1 MQNPSALYRFET
13 DADLTVL
20 RPGVLVVALGAF
32 IEAGQIQSVLGGHL
46 LETGDPEVVASF
58 DIDQLLDYRGRRP
71 AMVFDTNRWVEY
83 DDPAMLLHRLT
94 DRDGQTY
101 YLLTGPEPDF
111 QWERVVEAIRELVV
125 TLGVTLVVHTHGIPM
140 GVPHTRPVGVTP
152 HGNRVDLM
160 PGHRAWFDEAQVPG
174 SAASLIELRLAEAIR
189 ELVVA
194 LGITLVVHTH
204 GIPMGVPHSRPVGM
218 TAHATNAALIGDAES
233 PFGRVQV
240 PGSIGALLEL
250 RLGEAGH
257 DAVGFAIHVPHYLA
271 GSEWAEGALASLNAI
286 VDVTGLNLP
295 NDDLVMRARAN
306 QQAIAAEVDGNDEA
320 RAVVTA
326 LEQQYDTYLEGRMRP
341 SLLATEA
348 SQIPS
353 ADELGEDF
361 ENFLRAVNDDEQA

>member
-13 DADLTVL
+13 DADLGVP

-32 IEAGQIQSVLGGHL
+32 IDGGHIQRLLSGHL
-46 LETGDPEVVASF
+46 LETSDPEVVASF
-58 DIDQLLDYRGRRP
+58 DVDQLLDYRGRRP
-71 AMVFDTNRWVEY
+71 PMVFDTNRWVEY

-101 YLLTGPEPDF
+101 YLLTGPEPDY
-111 QWERVVEAIRELVV
+111 QWERVIEAVRELVV
-125 TLGVTLVVHTHGIPM
+125 
-140 GVPHTRPVGVTP
+140 R
-152 HGNRVDLM
+152 
-160 PGHRAWFDEAQVPG
+160 
-174 SAASLIELRLAEAIR
+174 
-189 ELVVA
+189 

-204 GIPMGVPHSRPVGM
+204 GIPMAVPHTRPVGM
-218 TAHATNAALIGDAES
+218 TAHATNLTLIGDVAS

-271 GSEWAEGALASLNAI
+271 GSEWAEGALAALNAV

-295 NDDLVMRARAN
+295 NDDLVSLARAN
-306 QQAIAAEVDGNDEA
+306 QQAIAAEVDTNDEA
-320 RAVVTA
+320 RQVVIA
-326 LEQQYDTYLEGRMRP
+326 LEQQYDAFVEGQQRP

-353 ADELGEDF
+353 AEELGEDF
-361 ENFLRAVNDDEQA
+361 ENFLRTVADDDPGRS